1 MPTSRIDL
9 PRTYEES
16 EILVSIDFPSS
27 RIARTV
33 FSSVAPETQQTLG
46 YRSLTKLD
54 ANGRVLTMRI
64 QAQDLVA
71 LRAASN
77 SFLRFVAASFR
88 AIEVVAPFY
97 RTRQVP
103 DRPAQKLERRS

>member
-1 MPTSRIDL
+1 
-9 PRTYEES
+9 
-16 EILVSIDFPSS
+16 
-27 RIARTV
+27 
-33 FSSVAPETQQTLG
+33 
-46 YRSLTKLD
+46 
-54 ANGRVLTMRI
+54 MRI

-77 SFLRFVAASFR
+77 SFLRFIAASFR

-103 DRPAQKLERRS
+103 DRPAQKT

>member
-1 MPTSRIDL
+1 MLRQRTS
-9 PRTYEES
+9 PSRTHRES
-16 EILVSIDFPSS
+16 EILLSIDFPSPK
-27 RIARTV
+27 IARTI
-33 FSSVAPETQQTLG
+33 FSSVVPETQQAPG
-46 YRSLTKLD
+46 YRSFTELE
-54 ANGRVLTMRI
+54 ANGRALIMRI

-77 SFLRFVAASFR
+77 SFLRFIAASFR

-103 DRPAQKLERRS
+103 SRPAHKLERRS

>member
-1 MPTSRIDL
+1 MPTQWIGQ
-9 PRTYEES
+9 PKTHKES
-16 EILVSIDFPSS
+16 EILVSIDFPSPK
-27 RIARTV
+27 IAQTI
-33 FSSVAPETQQTLG
+33 FSSVAPETQQTPG
-46 YRSLTKLD
+46 YRSLTKLE
-54 ANGRVLTMRI
+54 ANGCALTMRI

-77 SFLRFVAASFR
+77 SFLRFIAASFR

-103 DRPAQKLERRS
+103 DRPAQKT

>member
-1 MPTSRIDL
+1 MLRQQTS
-9 PRTYEES
+9 PSRTHKES
-16 EILVSIDFPSS
+16 EILLSIDFPSPK
-27 RIARTV
+27 IARTI
-33 FSSVAPETQQTLG
+33 FSSVVPETQQAPG
-46 YRSLTKLD
+46 YRSLTKLE
-54 ANGRVLTMRI
+54 ANGRALIMHI

-77 SFLRFVAASFR
+77 SFLRFIAASLR

-103 DRPAQKLERRS
+103 DRPARKLE